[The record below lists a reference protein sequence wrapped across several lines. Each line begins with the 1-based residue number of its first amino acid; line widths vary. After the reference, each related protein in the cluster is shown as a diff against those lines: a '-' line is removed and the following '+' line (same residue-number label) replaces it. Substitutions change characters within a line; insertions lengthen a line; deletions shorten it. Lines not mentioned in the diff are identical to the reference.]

1 MEEKTNIK
9 ENKEN
14 IKLTNSST
22 TEIKE
27 DFKLKIDINK
37 WEQKTNKATK
47 KLEVIFNVELHS
59 ELSSKKWNVFHSIQ
73 DFKVLINNL
82 SHIFPNL
89 SDIIPNLKPL
99 EKELN
104 TSSTITKAS
113 LAIVEFFKSISHRSD
128 IINSKYYIDFF
139 KLENHFGDLIKNE
152 PEKKFSIDGLN
163 YEISDMILLEK
174 KDILIVG
181 CSQINNNVLS
191 KMNFWNKKVNK
202 GQLNVYNINHNEKK
216 ETGDYLFAQVDTESE
231 ISCLCATKDMQ
242 NILVGYFNGTIEL
255 FELPEHQENKNEII
269 KLIPKNKIRIN
280 INKNRIINIG
290 YNISENSFYCA
301 CYKDIMIYN
310 AKILGKNLDMSL
322 PGSDE
327 DLCGFYYKE
336 KFNNFNDLVLEIDIY
351 GKIYIGTINKF
362 KRCIDFIYVLDQK
375 INQITLFKV
384 DLEFNHIYVGN
395 KSGTIDI
402 FSIEISQNE
411 NNILSNNLKIKKIL
425 NTSLNNDNKGKLT
438 NMILRNFPNKIND
451 ICYNP
456 KKKEIYIALDNGTI
470 QVYSHFKN
478 FPEFVIYEQNFDNK
492 KENEPINKLYFSKL
506 NSILYVGRSEKDIC
520 VYQMPDNYNSEI
532 SRRLQGTNSFEILD
546 GNKICKNSI
555 EQGYP
560 NNTQSFKRK
569 SFINLMGVK
578 NYDN

>member
-269 KLIPKNKIRIN
+269 KLIPKNKIGIN

-560 NNTQSFKRK
+560 NNSQSFKRK

>member
-1 MEEKTNIK
+1 MEEKNEKK
-9 ENKEN
+9 ENAEN
-14 IKLTNSST
+14 IKLANSST

-73 DFKVLINNL
+73 DFKDLINNL

-269 KLIPKNKIRIN
+269 KLIPKNKIGIN

-506 NSILYVGRSEKDIC
+506 NCILYVGRSEKDIC

>member
-1 MEEKTNIK
+1 MEEKNEKK
-9 ENKEN
+9 ENAEN
-14 IKLTNSST
+14 IKLANSST

-27 DFKLKIDINK
+27 DFKLKIEMNK
-37 WEQKTNKATK
+37 WEQKTNKTTK
-47 KLEVIFNVELHS
+47 KLEVIFNVELYS
-59 ELSSKKWNVFHSIQ
+59 ELSSKKWNVYHSIQ
-73 DFKVLINNL
+73 DFKDLINNL
-82 SHIFPNL
+82 SQIFPNL
-89 SDIIPNLKPL
+89 SDITPNLKPL

-104 TSSTITKAS
+104 TSSIITKAS
-113 LAIVEFFKSISHRSD
+113 SAIVQFFNSISHRSD

-139 KLENHFGDLIKNE
+139 KLENHFGEPNKNE
-152 PEKKFSIDGLN
+152 PKEKFRITGLN

-202 GQLNVYNINHNEKK
+202 GQLNIYKISQYKEK
-216 ETGDYLFAQVDTESE
+216 ENGDYLFAQVDTESE
-231 ISCLCATKDMQ
+231 ISCLCVTKDMQ
-242 NILVGYFNGTIEL
+242 NILVGYFNGSIEL
-255 FELPEHQENKNEII
+255 FELPELQENKNEII
-269 KLIPKNKIRIN
+269 KLIPKNKIEIN
-280 INKNRIINIG
+280 TYKNRIINIG
-290 YNISENSFYCA
+290 YNSAENSFYCA

-310 AKILGKNLDMSL
+310 AKILGKNLDLTL

-327 DLCGFYYKE
+327 DLCGFYYEE
-336 KFNNFNDLVLEIDIY
+336 KFNNFNDLVFEIDYY

-362 KRCIDFIYVLDQK
+362 KKCVDFIYVLNQK
-375 INQITLFKV
+375 INQITIFKV

-395 KSGTIDI
+395 KIGNIDI
-402 FSIEISQNE
+402 FAIEISQNE
-411 NNILSNNLKIKKIL
+411 DNKLSNKLKVKKIL
-425 NTSLNNDNKGKLT
+425 STSLNNDNKGKLT
-438 NMILRNFPNKIND
+438 NMILRNYPNKIND

-456 KKKEIYIALDNGTI
+456 KRKEIFIALENGTV
-470 QVYSHFKN
+470 QVFSHFKN
-478 FPEFVIYEQNFDNK
+478 FPEFVIYDQNLGDKKDNK
-492 KENEPINKLYFSKL
+492 IINKLYFSKL
-506 NSILYVGRSEKDIC
+506 NSILYVGRSEKGIC

-546 GNKICKNSI
+546 GNKICKNAI

-569 SFINLMGVK
+569 SIINLMGVK

>member
-73 DFKVLINNL
+73 DFKDLINNL

-269 KLIPKNKIRIN
+269 KLIPKNKIGIN

-402 FSIEISQNE
+402 ISIEISQNE

>member
-1 MEEKTNIK
+1 MEEKTNIN

-73 DFKVLINNL
+73 DFKDLINNL

-269 KLIPKNKIRIN
+269 KLIPKNKIGIN

-478 FPEFVIYEQNFDNK
+478 FPEFVIYEQNLDNK

-560 NNTQSFKRK
+560 NNTHSFKRK

>member
-73 DFKVLINNL
+73 DFKDLINNL

-269 KLIPKNKIRIN
+269 KLIPKNKIGIN

-478 FPEFVIYEQNFDNK
+478 FPEFVIYEQNSDNK

>member
-73 DFKVLINNL
+73 DFKDLINNL

-269 KLIPKNKIRIN
+269 KLIPKNKIGIN

-478 FPEFVIYEQNFDNK
+478 FPEFVIYEQNLDNK

>member
-73 DFKVLINNL
+73 DFKDLINNL

-269 KLIPKNKIRIN
+269 KLIPKNKIGIN

-362 KRCIDFIYVLDQK
+362 KKCIDFIYVLDQK

>member
-73 DFKVLINNL
+73 DFKDLINNL

-113 LAIVEFFKSISHRSD
+113 LAIIEFFKSISHRSD

-269 KLIPKNKIRIN
+269 KLIPKNKIGIN

-478 FPEFVIYEQNFDNK
+478 FPEFVIYEQNSDNK

>member
-73 DFKVLINNL
+73 DFKDLINNL

-269 KLIPKNKIRIN
+269 KLIPKNKIGIN

-336 KFNNFNDLVLEIDIY
+336 KFINFNDLVLEIDIY

-395 KSGTIDI
+395 KSGTINI

-569 SFINLMGVK
+569 SFINLIGVK

>member
-73 DFKVLINNL
+73 DFKDLINNL

-89 SDIIPNLKPL
+89 SDIIPNLKPF

-269 KLIPKNKIRIN
+269 KLIPKNKIGIN

-290 YNISENSFYCA
+290 YNISENSFYYA

>member
-73 DFKVLINNL
+73 DFKDLINNL

-269 KLIPKNKIRIN
+269 KLIPKNKIGIN

-402 FSIEISQNE
+402 FSIEISQND

>member
-255 FELPEHQENKNEII
+255 FELTEHQENKNEII
-269 KLIPKNKIRIN
+269 KLIPKNKIGIN

-478 FPEFVIYEQNFDNK
+478 FPEFVIYEQNSDNK

-560 NNTQSFKRK
+560 NNSQSFKRK

>member
-73 DFKVLINNL
+73 DFKDLINNL

-269 KLIPKNKIRIN
+269 KLIPKNKIGIN

-395 KSGTIDI
+395 KSGTIEI

>member
-73 DFKVLINNL
+73 DFKDLINNL

-269 KLIPKNKIRIN
+269 KLIPKNKIGIN

-492 KENEPINKLYFSKL
+492 KENEPINKLYFSTL

-569 SFINLMGVK
+569 SFINLIGVK

>member
-1 MEEKTNIK
+1 MEEKNEKK
-9 ENKEN
+9 ENAEN
-14 IKLTNSST
+14 IKLANSST

-27 DFKLKIDINK
+27 DFKLKIEMNK
-37 WEQKTNKATK
+37 WEQKTNKTTK
-47 KLEVIFNVELHS
+47 KLEVIFNVELYS
-59 ELSSKKWNVFHSIQ
+59 ELSSKKWNVYHSIQ
-73 DFKVLINNL
+73 DFKELINNL
-82 SHIFPNL
+82 SQIFPHL
-89 SDIIPNLKPL
+89 SDITPNLKPL

-104 TSSTITKAS
+104 TSSIITKAS
-113 LAIVEFFKSISHRSD
+113 SAIVQFFNSISHRSD

-139 KLENHFGDLIKNE
+139 KLENHFGEPVKNE
-152 PEKKFSIDGLN
+152 PKEKFRITGLN

-269 KLIPKNKIRIN
+269 KLIPKNKIGIN

>member
-73 DFKVLINNL
+73 DFKDLINNL

-269 KLIPKNKIRIN
+269 KLIPKNKIGIN

-362 KRCIDFIYVLDQK
+362 KKCIDFIYVLDQK

-555 EQGYP
+555 EQGYL
-560 NNTQSFKRK
+560 NNSQSFKRK

>member
-73 DFKVLINNL
+73 DFKDLINNL

-89 SDIIPNLKPL
+89 SDIIPNFKPL

-269 KLIPKNKIRIN
+269 KLIPKNKIGIN

-560 NNTQSFKRK
+560 NNSQSFKRK

>member
-73 DFKVLINNL
+73 DFKDLINNL

-242 NILVGYFNGTIEL
+242 NILVGYFNGTIEV

-269 KLIPKNKIRIN
+269 KLIPKNKIGIN

-310 AKILGKNLDMSL
+310 AKILGKNLDISL

-336 KFNNFNDLVLEIDIY
+336 KLNNFNDLVLEIDIY

-456 KKKEIYIALDNGTI
+456 KKK
-470 QVYSHFKN
+470 
-478 FPEFVIYEQNFDNK
+478 
-492 KENEPINKLYFSKL
+492 
-506 NSILYVGRSEKDIC
+506 
-520 VYQMPDNYNSEI
+520 
-532 SRRLQGTNSFEILD
+532 
-546 GNKICKNSI
+546 
-555 EQGYP
+555 
-560 NNTQSFKRK
+560 
-569 SFINLMGVK
+569 
-578 NYDN
+578 

>member
-14 IKLTNSST
+14 IKLTNSSI

-73 DFKVLINNL
+73 DFKDLINNL

-269 KLIPKNKIRIN
+269 KLIPKNKIGIN

>member
-1 MEEKTNIK
+1 MEEKNNIK

-73 DFKVLINNL
+73 DFKDLINNL

-216 ETGDYLFAQVDTESE
+216 ETWDYLFAQVDTESE

-269 KLIPKNKIRIN
+269 KLIPKNKIGIN

-310 AKILGKNLDMSL
+310 AKILGKNLDISL

-327 DLCGFYYKE
+327 DLCGFDYKE

-478 FPEFVIYEQNFDNK
+478 FPEFVIYEQNSDNK

>member
-73 DFKVLINNL
+73 DFKDLINNL

-269 KLIPKNKIRIN
+269 KLIPKNKIGIN

-395 KSGTIDI
+395 KNGTIDI

>member
-1 MEEKTNIK
+1 MEEKTNIN

-37 WEQKTNKATK
+37 WEQKTNKVTK

-73 DFKVLINNL
+73 DFKDLINNL

-269 KLIPKNKIRIN
+269 KLIPKNKIGIN

-560 NNTQSFKRK
+560 NNSQSFKRK

>member
-1 MEEKTNIK
+1 MEAKNEIQENEESPKPLNIP
-9 ENKEN
+9 
-14 IKLTNSST
+14 SP
-22 TEIKE
+22 EIKE

-73 DFKVLINNL
+73 DFKDLINNL

-269 KLIPKNKIRIN
+269 KLIPKNKIGIN

-555 EQGYP
+555 DQGYP

>member
-73 DFKVLINNL
+73 DFKDLINNL

-269 KLIPKNKIRIN
+269 KLIPKNKIGIN

>member
-73 DFKVLINNL
+73 DFKDLINNL

-113 LAIVEFFKSISHRSD
+113 LAIVEFFKSISHRSN

-139 KLENHFGDLIKNE
+139 KLENHFGEFIKNE

-269 KLIPKNKIRIN
+269 KLIPKNKIGIN

>member
-37 WEQKTNKATK
+37 WEQKTNKSTK

-73 DFKVLINNL
+73 DFKDLINNL

-269 KLIPKNKIRIN
+269 KLIPKNKIGIN

>member
-73 DFKVLINNL
+73 DFKDLINNL

-163 YEISDMILLEK
+163 YEISDMIILEK

-269 KLIPKNKIRIN
+269 KLIPKNKIGIN

>member
-73 DFKVLINNL
+73 DFKDLINNL

-89 SDIIPNLKPL
+89 SDIIPNLKPF

-269 KLIPKNKIRIN
+269 KLIPKNKIGIN

-560 NNTQSFKRK
+560 NNSQSFKRK

>member
-269 KLIPKNKIRIN
+269 KLIPKNKIGIN

-532 SRRLQGTNSFEILD
+532 SRRLQGTNSFEMLD

>member
-73 DFKVLINNL
+73 DFKDLINNL

-89 SDIIPNLKPL
+89 SDIIPNIKPL

-269 KLIPKNKIRIN
+269 KLIPKNKIGIN

-569 SFINLMGVK
+569 SFINLIGVK

>member
-73 DFKVLINNL
+73 DFKDLINNL

-269 KLIPKNKIRIN
+269 KLIPKNKIGIN

-336 KFNNFNDLVLEIDIY
+336 KFNNFNDLVFEIDIY

>member
-73 DFKVLINNL
+73 DFKDLINNL

-89 SDIIPNLKPL
+89 SDIIPNLKPF

-269 KLIPKNKIRIN
+269 KLIPKNKIGIN